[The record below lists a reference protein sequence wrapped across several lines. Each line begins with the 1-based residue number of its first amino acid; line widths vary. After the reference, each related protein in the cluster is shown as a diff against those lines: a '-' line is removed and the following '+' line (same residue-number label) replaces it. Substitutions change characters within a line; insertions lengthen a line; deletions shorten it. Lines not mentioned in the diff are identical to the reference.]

1 MIPAPPRLALC
12 MGGGRLETGWREGRC
27 DPMQIQIPLLPEIS
41 TVFVLVFARIGTLVM
56 LMPGIGER
64 FIMSRGRL
72 SLAFFIALMITP
84 MARPL
89 ITLPT
94 EAAGLVTL
102 LISEI
107 LIGLS
112 IGVCV
117 RMLMAS
123 LQTAGVIVAQ
133 TMGLG
138 FAMTVDPTGGL
149 QNPSIG
155 NLLTMLGITL
165 ILTSDLHHVSIAAMH
180 ESYRM
185 LPPGGLPEMSDMVQL
200 AIRAVT
206 QGFALAV
213 QIAAPF
219 VVFGL
224 LFNIGLGVLARMMP
238 QLQVFFL
245 AIPASILGGMLV
257 LLAVIGV
264 MMSVF
269 LDNLGGFL
277 RQLTGG

>member
-12 MGGGRLETGWREGRC
+12 MGGGRPETGWREGRC
-27 DPMQIQIPLLPEIS
+27 DRMQIQIPLLPEIS

-185 LPPGGLPEMSDMVQL
+185 LPPGGLPEMSDMLQL

>member
-12 MGGGRLETGWREGRC
+12 MGGGRPETGWREGRC
-27 DPMQIQIPLLPEIS
+27 DRMQIQIPLLPEIS

-94 EAAGLVTL
+94 ETAGLVSL

-165 ILTSDLHHVSIAAMH
+165 ILASDLHHVSIAAMH

-269 LDNLGGFL
+269 LDNLGDFL

>member
-12 MGGGRLETGWREGRC
+12 MGGGRPETGWREGRC

>member
-12 MGGGRLETGWREGRC
+12 MGGGRPETGWREGRC
-27 DPMQIQIPLLPEIS
+27 DRMQIQIPLLPEIS

-94 EAAGLVTL
+94 ETAGLVSL

-269 LDNLGGFL
+269 LDNLGDFL

>member
-12 MGGGRLETGWREGRC
+12 MGGGRPETGWREGRC
-27 DPMQIQIPLLPEIS
+27 DRMQIQIPLLPEIS

-94 EAAGLVTL
+94 ETAGLVSL

-165 ILTSDLHHVSIAAMH
+165 ILASDLHHVSIAAMH

>member
-1 MIPAPPRLALC
+1 MILSPPRLALC
-12 MGGGRLETGWREGRC
+12 MASGRPRPGWREGPC
-27 DPMQIQIPLLPEIS
+27 GPMQIQIPLLPEIS

-72 SLAFFIALMITP
+72 SLAFFIAP

-89 ITLPT
+89 ITVPT
-94 EAAGLVTL
+94 ETAGLVTL
-102 LISEI
+102 LVSEI

-112 IGVCV
+112 IGICV
-117 RMLMAS
+117 RMLMAA

-180 ESYRM
+180 ESYRL
-185 LPPGGLPEMSDMVQL
+185 LPPGGLPAMGDVLQL

-224 LFNIGLGVLARMMP
+224 LFNVGLGVLARMMP

-269 LDNLGGFL
+269 LDNLGDFL
-277 RQLTGG
+277 RQLTGT

>member
-1 MIPAPPRLALC
+1 MIPAPPRLAIC
-12 MGGGRLETGWREGRC
+12 MGGGRPETGWREGRC
-27 DPMQIQIPLLPEIS
+27 DRMQIQIPLLPEIS

>member
-27 DPMQIQIPLLPEIS
+27 DRMQIQIPLLPEIS

-94 EAAGLVTL
+94 ETAGLVTL